1 MSLDLS
7 VIVPTLNEGKYIG
20 FCLKALANQTLPR
33 EKYEIILV
41 DSYSNDNT
49 VKISEKYVD
58 KIVFVPRNGPG
69 YARNVGAKIANG
81 RILVFI
87 DADTVASKDLLEKI
101 LRAFTDDKIVGGTC
115 FYHPDST
122 RLFDRFIYITANN
135 LTKLC
140 DMLFLR
146 NIAAVPG
153 FICFIRKDVFEDI
166 GGFDESLTVFED
178 HDLGIRMKKKGKI
191 IYLDETYVMT
201 SIRRNKALGYS
212 RIIPLYMYVH
222 LVSLLGKPP
231 KIYYPAIRT
240 EKPLHVNNTYPF
252 LPTKRIILTTMFF
265 AVCLALLLLLSPQ
278 KLLDY
283 ALYLFYLLKS
293 LKHSFL
299 KSYTSKSVNL

>member
-7 VIVPTLNEGKYIG
+7 VIIPTLNEEKYIG
-20 FCLKALANQTLPR
+20 LCLKALVNQTLPR
-33 EKYEIILV
+33 ERYEIILV

-49 VKISEKYVD
+49 VAISEKYVD
-58 KIVFVPRNGPG
+58 RIVFVPRKGPG
-69 YARNVGAKIANG
+69 YARNIGVKVANG

-87 DADTVASKDLLEKI
+87 DADTIASKDLLEKI
-101 LRAFTDDKIVGGTC
+101 LCVFTDDKIVGGTC

-140 DMLFLR
+140 DLLFLR
-146 NIAAVPG
+146 SVAAVPG
-153 FICFIRKDVFEDI
+153 FICFIRKDIFEDI

-212 RIIPLYMYVH
+212 RIIPLYMYVY

-231 KIYYPAIRT
+231 KIYYPAIRM
-240 EKPLHVNNTYPF
+240 ENPLHVNNMYPF
-252 LPTKRIILTTMFF
+252 LPAKKIILTITFF

-283 ALYLFYLLKS
+283 AIYIFYLLKS

-299 KSYTSKSVNL
+299 KSYASKSVNL